1 MKNEYMKLALKEAE
15 KAFFEDEVPVGAV
28 IVKNNK
34 VLAMAHNE
42 KEKRKCSIFH
52 AEMLAIEEACKKDN
66 NWRLEDCDM
75 YITLNPC
82 PMCASAIKQS
92 RIKNV
97 YCGLTN
103 SDVENTLVVEKIFS
117 IDNTNPGV
125 NFETNLCVEEVSSLL
140 KKFFS
145 SKRIK

>member
-1 MKNEYMKLALKEAE
+1 MKNEYMTLALKEAE

-28 IVKNNK
+28 IVKDNK

-52 AEMLAIEEACKKDN
+52 AEMLAIEEACKKNN

-97 YCGLTN
+97 YSALNN
-103 SDVENTLVVEKIFS
+103 SDINNLKLIEKIFS
-117 IDNTNPGV
+117 TDSVNSSV
-125 NFETNLCVEEVSSLL
+125 NFITNCETKYSQDLL
-140 KKFFS
+140 KKFFE
-145 SKRIK
+145 KQRN

>member
-1 MKNEYMKLALKEAE
+1 
-15 KAFFEDEVPVGAV
+15 
-28 IVKNNK
+28 
-34 VLAMAHNE
+34 
-42 KEKRKCSIFH
+42 
-52 AEMLAIEEACKKDN
+52 MLAIEEACKKIN
-66 NWRLEDCDM
+66 NWRLEDCDI

-103 SDVENTLVVEKIFS
+103 ADVENTLIVEKILS
-117 IDNTNPGV
+117 ADNTNPGV

-145 SKRIK
+145 SLKE